1 MYTCFAHD
9 KYSRQVSGTRMHTYG
24 KGVVVPEKGP
34 SGEGS
39 FERARLVSRLA
50 LACRELA

>member
-1 MYTCFAHD
+1 
-9 KYSRQVSGTRMHTYG
+9 MHTYG

-34 SGEGS
+34 SVEGS
-39 FERARLVSRLA
+39 FECARLVSRLA